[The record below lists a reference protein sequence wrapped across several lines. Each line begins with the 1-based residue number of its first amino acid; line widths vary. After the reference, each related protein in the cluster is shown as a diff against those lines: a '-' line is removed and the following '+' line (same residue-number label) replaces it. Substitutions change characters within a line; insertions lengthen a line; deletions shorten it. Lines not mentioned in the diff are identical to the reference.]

1 MTIDMNDDHIISV
14 SQLKEIVKMGSSVKF
29 NSNNKEETYRWINN
43 VLGRFR
49 YFRETKKN
57 RGIIK
62 EYTVIMTGYSPDQ
75 INKLISRK
83 RKTGRVFLKERTQH
97 VFPTKYEA
105 SDIALLADTSNVNE
119 NPNGK
124 SLKKI
129 IDDMYHLYKDNRFE
143 RLIQISVSHLYNL
156 RKTNIFTSRTLLYT
170 KTNPVKSNIGE
181 RRKPQSEGKPGY
193 LRVDSVH
200 QGDLEREKGV
210 YHINL
215 VDEVTQFQYIGCVEG
230 ISEHFLTPL
239 LEDLIKRF
247 PFKIFGF
254 HSDNGSEYINK
265 NVAFMLK
272 KMCIEQTK
280 SRARKSN
287 DNALVEG
294 KNNATIRKHMG
305 YIHIP
310 KKHAK
315 DINIYYQDLRNDHL
329 NFHRPC
335 MFATDYT
342 NAKGK
347 IVKKYDTCM
356 TPVQKLL
363 SIPNIEEYLIE
374 EITREMLFEKQMEMS
389 HLESA
394 QRLREAKHKLFKSI

>member
-1 MTIDMNDDHIISV
+1 MNDDRIISV

-29 NSNNKEETYRWINN
+29 NSNNKEETYKWIDDI
-43 VLGRFR
+43 LGRFR
-49 YFRETKKN
+49 YFSET
-57 RGIIK
+57 RGNKGTIK
-62 EYTVIMTGYSPDQ
+62 GYIVTMTGYSPDQ
-75 INKLISRK
+75 INKLIK
-83 RKTGRVFLKERTQH
+83 RKKDTGRVFLKKRTQH

-105 SDIALLADTSNVNE
+105 CDIALLADTSDINE
-119 NPNGK
+119 NPNGQ

-129 IDDMYHLYKDNRFE
+129 IDDMYHIYKDNRYE

-170 KTNPVKSNIGE
+170 KTNPTKSNIGE
-181 RRKPQSEGKPGY
+181 RRKPQPEGKPGY

-200 QGDLEREKGV
+200 QGDLEKEKGV

-215 VDEVTQFQYIGCVEG
+215 VDEVTQFQYVGCVEG

-239 LEDLIKRF
+239 LEDLINDF

-254 HSDNGSEYINK
+254 HSDNGSEYVNK

-280 SRARKSN
+280 SRSRKSN

-294 KNNATIRKHMG
+294 KNCATIRKHMG

-315 DINIYYQDLRNDHL
+315 DINKYYQDLRNDHL

-342 NAKGK
+342 DAKGK
-347 IVKKYDTCM
+347 IVKKYDVCM
-356 TPVQKLL
+356 TPAQKLL
-363 SIPNIEEYLIE
+363 SIPNMEEYLRE
-374 EITREMLFEKQMEMS
+374 GITKDTLMKKQMEMS

-394 QRLREAKHKLFKSI
+394 KRLREAKHKLFKSI

>member
-1 MTIDMNDDHIISV
+1 MKDDHIFSV
-14 SQLKEIVKMGSSVKF
+14 SQLKEIVKMGSFVKF
-29 NSNNKEETYRWINN
+29 NSNNKEETYKWINN
-43 VLGRFR
+43 ILGRLR
-49 YFRETKKN
+49 YFSETKGNK
-57 RGIIK
+57 GIIK
-62 EYTVIMTGYSPDQ
+62 EYMVIMTGYSPDQ
-75 INKLISRK
+75 INKLIK
-83 RKTGRVFLKERTQH
+83 RKKDTGRVFLRERTQH

-105 SDIALLADTSNVNE
+105 CDIAVLAEISDINE
-119 NPNGK
+119 HPNGK

-129 IDDMYHLYKDNRFE
+129 IDDMYHLYKDNRYE
-143 RLIQISVSHLYNL
+143 RLIQISVSLLYNL
-156 RKTNIFTSRTLLYT
+156 RKTSIFENETLLYT

-181 RRKPQSEGKPGY
+181 RRKPHPGGKPGF

-200 QGDLEREKGV
+200 QGDLDKEKGV

-239 LEDLIKRF
+239 LEDLISRF
-247 PFKIFGF
+247 PFKVFGF

-272 KMCIEQTK
+272 KMNVEQTK
-280 SRARKSN
+280 SRSRKSN

-315 DINIYYQDLRNDHL
+315 DINKYYQDLRNDHL

-342 NAKGK
+342 DAKGK
-347 IVKKYDTCM
+347 IQKKYDVCM

-363 SIPNIEEYLIE
+363 SIPNVEEYLKE
-374 EITREMLFEKQMEMS
+374 DVTRDTLNKKQMEVS

-394 QRLREAKHKLFKSI
+394 KKLREAKHKLFNKI